1 MARAKDSDYLH
12 SMRFF
17 VRVAAGADQ
26 FTAFAAT
33 WESAQA
39 GFSACTTPELST
51 EAVEYREGNY
61 IYTRK
66 FPGLPT
72 MADITLSRGVT
83 RTDTDFYNWMLQAV
97 EGSSTEYY
105 RADLEILHYG
115 RGTLPGADLTSGP
128 ATKIPEGS
136 VADKT
141 YKVYDSF
148 PIRAKV
154 AADLDATASDVSI
167 AEMDVSYERFQVT
180 ASAG

>member
-17 VRVAAGADQ
+17 VKTVDGDSFDA
-26 FTAFAAT
+26 FTAT
-33 WESAQA
+33 WEGAQA

-72 MADITLSRGVT
+72 TADITLSRGVT
-83 RTDTDFYNWMLQAV
+83 RVDTDFYNWMLQAV
-97 EGSSTEYY
+97 EGSTTDRY
-105 RADLEILHYG
+105 RADLVIQHFG
-115 RGTLPGADLTSGP
+115 RSTLPGANLAAGPQTTIDTSGTP
-128 ATKIPEGS
+128 
-136 VADKT
+136 DKQ
-141 YKVYDSF
+141 YLVFEAF

-167 AEMDVSYERFQVT
+167 AEMDVAYENFQMI